1 LTPGH
6 QTQSNIFDE
15 DLNSQN
21 TESNGESQKDT
32 GTLCKSNS
40 KEQLSEHSKD
50 KEQSKE
56 LIVTPKIGA
65 ERSTPGVPGAGT
77 FSLELRVKGE
87 KWRGEYDIPSSP
99 EISRFLRLYDISRNP
114 GSLSAS
120 CDKRLFSASFL
131 QCRFPGVFDGT
142 SFVFLFRKF

>member
-40 KEQLSEHSKD
+40 KEQLPEHSKD

-56 LIVTPKIGA
+56 LIVTPKIGS
-65 ERSTPGVPGAGT
+65 ESSTPGVP
-77 FSLELRVKGE
+77 R
-87 KWRGEYDIPSSP
+87 PP
-99 EISRFLRLYDISRNP
+99 
-114 GSLSAS
+114 
-120 CDKRLFSASFL
+120 LFT
-131 QCRFPGVFDGT
+131 VE
-142 SFVFLFRKF
+142 